1 MSKLFKLVSFFI
13 MASSH
18 NKKQY
23 PKDTTWR
30 LNSGIIKK
38 YRQDHWLENKDNR
51 IFSNISNNAVNK
63 TLRKI
68 VGRNVHAHSHRHTY
82 ASFLISKLV
91 ELLSISKILGREN
104 MNITIEMYAY
114 QLKEL
119 KDESNSEIR
128 GIFSELGANLGR

>member
-1 MSKLFKLVSFFI
+1 M
-13 MASSH
+13 
-18 NKKQY
+18 
-23 PKDTTWR
+23 
-30 LNSGIIKK
+30 

-68 VGRNVHAHSHRHTY
+68 VGRNVHALSLRHTY

-128 GIFSELGANLGR
+128 GIFSELGANLGRETSNTQ